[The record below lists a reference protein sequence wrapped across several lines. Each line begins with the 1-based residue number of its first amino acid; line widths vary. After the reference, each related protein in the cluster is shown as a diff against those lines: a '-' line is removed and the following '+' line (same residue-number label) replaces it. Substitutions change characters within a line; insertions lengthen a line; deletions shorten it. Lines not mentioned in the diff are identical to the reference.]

1 MGRRGDDGGGAV
13 DVDTNDLKRA
23 REFAQKERG
32 DKYRLGKQGPTQY
45 DCSGIIA
52 ACYHVLVGHSN
63 KTQRLFFT
71 GNMASVLPTLGFK
84 PGVGDPNDFVVG
96 FSTKAELGMSF
107 GHTAGS
113 LGGLNVESRG
123 GKGVLVGPTARSPGM
138 KMFKHRMHLP
148 ISAAQGVV
156 RHRGKPFPGTSLRR
170 GDRGA
175 NVELV
180 QRALKIGGAPLQ
192 GRGTFGPKTERHV
205 KLFQLHRG
213 LAATGVVNEAT
224 WDRLMAF
231 LTPPTTMLITV
242 GRNARLRTLARRF
255 AKRFFKS
262 DAPATVRVME
272 NQLLRLNK
280 QGLGAG
286 FDVGDVVTKGT
297 RLKVPTTRP

>member
-1 MGRRGDDGGGAV
+1 VGRRGDDGGGAV

-23 REFAQKERG
+23 KEFAQKERG
-32 DKYRLGKQGPTQY
+32 DKYKLGKQGPAQY
-45 DCSGIIA
+45 DCTGIICA
-52 ACYHVLVGHSN
+52 VFHVLAGHSN
-63 KTQRLFFT
+63 TTQRLFFT
-71 GNMASVLPTLGFK
+71 GNMATVLPTLGFK
-84 PGVGDPNDFVVG
+84 PGIGDANDFVVG
-96 FSTKAELGMSF
+96 FSTKAELGMDF

-123 GKGVLVGPTARSPGM
+123 RKGVLVGPTARSPGM
-138 KMFKHRMHLP
+138 KLFKHQMHLP
-148 ISAAQGVV
+148 ISGAGVM
-156 RHRGKPFPGTSLRR
+156 RHQGKPFPGTLRR
-170 GDRGA
+170 GDSGP
-175 NVELV
+175 NVKLV

-192 GRGTFGPKTERHV
+192 GIGTFGPKTERHV

-242 GRNARLRTLARRF
+242 GRNAKLRTLARRF

-262 DAPATVRVME
+262 DGPAAVEVME
-272 NQLLRLNK
+272 KQLLKLNPNAAS
-280 QGLGAG
+280 GP
-286 FDVGDVVTKGT
+286 GDAVAKGT

>member
-1 MGRRGDDGGGAV
+1 V

-32 DKYRLGKQGPTQY
+32 DKYKLGKQGPSQY

-84 PGVGDPNDFVVG
+84 PGMGDPNDFVVG
-96 FSTKAELGMSF
+96 FSTKAELGMDF

-123 GKGVLVGPTARSPGM
+123 GKGVLVGPTARSPGL

-148 ISAAQGVV
+148 ISAAQGVI
-156 RHRGKPFPGTSLRR
+156 RHKGKPFPGTVRR
-170 GDRGA
+170 GHSGP
-175 NVELV
+175 NVTLV

-192 GRGTFGPKTERHV
+192 GLGTFGPKTERHV

-242 GRNARLRTLARRF
+242 GRNARLRTLARRWS
-255 AKRFFKS
+255 KRFFKS
-262 DAPATVRVME
+262 DAPAAVKVME
-272 NQLLRLNK
+272 TQLLRLNRTPL
-280 QGLGAG
+280 GLGFG
-286 FDVGDVVTKGT
+286 PGDTVRKGT